1 MRLTQRGCCASIT
14 MGGYGN
20 PEGDSRRMHDTAEL
34 FSMVQENVQIV
45 DLDQGTEGLYLVI
58 STSPGEWGP
67 ELKRESGTPLAPIH
81 RPSTP

>member
-1 MRLTQRGCCASIT
+1 

-45 DLDQGTEGLYLVI
+45 DLDQRTEALKGLYLVI
-58 STSPGEWGP
+58 STPSGERGP
-67 ELKRESGTPLAPIH
+67 VLKRESRTPWPPIH